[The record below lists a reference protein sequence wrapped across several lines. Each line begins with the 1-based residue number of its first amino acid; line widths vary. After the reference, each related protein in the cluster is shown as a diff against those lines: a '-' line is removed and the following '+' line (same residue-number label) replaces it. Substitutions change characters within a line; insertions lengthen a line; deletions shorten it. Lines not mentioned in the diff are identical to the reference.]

1 MRYYLSDKCAL
12 KWLEKP
18 CVYNIKEDNLYELD
32 DPAFD
37 FLKRCASSDGCNGKT
52 ADHSFIEYCL
62 SEGILTKERVD
73 IKRPPL
79 VKSPEPSLRYLELQ
93 ITDKCNLR
101 CSHCYIG
108 QPKNQ
113 ELDLNKIKNILDE
126 FEYMQGLRLLITG
139 GEPCMHSGFNE
150 INEMLS
156 GYSFR
161 KILFTNGL
169 LLKDDLI
176 KRLNVDEIQFS
187 IDGMEKGHEILRG
200 KGTYKIVMEKLIKSI
215 DFGITVSIATM
226 VHRGNLDEFEAMENL
241 FKKLGIKEWTVDVPC
256 EVGNLKKDQSLM
268 VSPEIGGKY
277 LNFGFGTGL
286 HSSEGGYG
294 CGLNLVSVLANGN
307 ISKCAFY
314 SDMPVGSIDE
324 GLIKTWKKINPIKL
338 EDLECNKINCRF
350 IDLCRGGCRYRA
362 EQSGNKGKKDL
373 YKCHMYGII
382 KL

>member
-1 MRYYLSDKCAL
+1 MRYYLSDKCVL

-18 CVYNIKEDNLYELD
+18 SVYNIKEDELYELD
-32 DPAFD
+32 DNAFD
-37 FLKRCASSDGCNGKT
+37 FLKGCASSNGCDGKK

-62 SEGILTKERVD
+62 SEGILTRERVD

-79 VKSPEPSLRYLELQ
+79 IKSPEPSLRYLELQ

-101 CSHCYIG
+101 CRHCYIG
-108 QPKNQ
+108 KPNNQ
-113 ELDLNKIKNILDE
+113 ELDLKKIKVTLNE

-139 GEPCMHSGFNE
+139 GEPLMHSGFNQ
-150 INEMLS
+150 INEILPR
-156 GYSFR
+156 YSFR

-176 KRLNVDEIQFS
+176 KGLNVDEIQFS

-215 DFGITVSIATM
+215 DLGITVSIATM
-226 VHRGNLDEFEAMENL
+226 VHRGNLDEFEQMEDL

-256 EVGNLKKDQSLM
+256 VAGNLEEDQTLT

-277 LNFGFGTGL
+277 LNFGFGSGL
-286 HSSEGGYG
+286 HGSNGGYG
-294 CGLNLVSVLANGN
+294 CGLHLVSVLANGN
-307 ISKCAFY
+307 ICKCTFY
-314 SDMPVGSIDE
+314 SDRPDGSIDD
-324 GLIKTWKKINPIKL
+324 GLMDTWKKINPIKL
-338 EDLECNKINCRF
+338 EDLECSKVNCKF
-350 IDLCRGGCRYRA
+350 VDLCRGGCRFRA
-362 EQSGNKGKKDL
+362 EKIGNIGKKDL

-382 KL
+382 